1 MKHSF
6 INNWY
11 NWSVFLAGAS
21 ALVALFLVDDITA
34 KLLWMSVSVL
44 FLHFFEEFGF
54 PGGFPW
60 LGMKVL
66 MNSNEM
72 DSTKWD
78 CNNLSS
84 MFGNWGFLLLIYVLA
99 IVLPDVQLLTLGAMM
114 FSFAELLMHLVL
126 FNVKMKTFYNPGF
139 ITAIFGLTPISCYY
153 FAVVYDAS
161 MFAWWEYAVAIAW
174 FIFVFWFCFRS
185 PLYWSLGRK
194 PGYEL
199 SEQTAFGWM
208 KK

>member
-21 ALVALFLVDDITA
+21 ALVALFLVDDLTA

-54 PGGFPW
+54 PGGFPL

-66 MNSNEM
+66 MNSNET

-84 MFGNWGFLLLIYVLA
+84 MF
-99 IVLPDVQLLTLGAMM
+99 
-114 FSFAELLMHLVL
+114 
-126 FNVKMKTFYNPGF
+126 
-139 ITAIFGLTPISCYY
+139 
-153 FAVVYDAS
+153 
-161 MFAWWEYAVAIAW
+161 AWWEYVVAIVW

-185 PLYWSLGRK
+185 PTYWSLGRK

-199 SEQTAFGWM
+199 TEQTAFGWM